1 MKKGQREFAM
11 SIKRMVM
18 GQVSKRELIDCSA
31 FLACWLFSMTSFPIM
46 MMMLYPRLSLI
57 TLRLTS

>member
-18 GQVSKRELIDCSA
+18 GQVSDGEELDSSA
-31 FLACWLFSMTSFPIM
+31 FPVC
-46 MMMLYPRLSLI
+46 
-57 TLRLTS
+57 